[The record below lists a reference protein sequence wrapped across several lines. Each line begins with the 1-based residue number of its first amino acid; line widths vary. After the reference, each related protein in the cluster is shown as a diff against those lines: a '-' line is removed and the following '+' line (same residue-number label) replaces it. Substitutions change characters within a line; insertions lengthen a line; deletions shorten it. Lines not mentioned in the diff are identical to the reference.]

1 MKINIKVV
9 EASYN
14 VCTSGLVHKLD
25 PIDDWSGCMA
35 FSLSSTEPGHVP
47 AIHSGNS
54 TFFHEEAEKI
64 SMGWRCRGLGS
75 STCLE
80 GSVGLLNSSQARAL
94 TQVHRIRKMD
104 GIRSVGCYT
113 IK

>member
-64 SMGWRCRGLGS
+64 SMGVEMSWVGFVDVPGGLGRPFK
-75 STCLE
+75 LLAGE
-80 GSVGLLNSSQARAL
+80 GTGPGPQNKENGWDPFRRVL
-94 TQVHRIRKMD
+94 HD
-104 GIRSVGCYT
+104 
-113 IK
+113 